1 MFSNDL
7 VNLNSAPAF
16 KLYTSFS
23 VPSNIPFHSLLYL
36 PIQEALGLA
45 PRRDNKPRVNRL
57 DKREQEELLKRS
69 KAGEEV
75 DKPYA
80 QGERVQGLGFAPY
93 V

>member
-1 MFSNDL
+1 M
-7 VNLNSAPAF
+7 
-16 KLYTSFS
+16 
-23 VPSNIPFHSLLYL
+23 
-36 PIQEALGLA
+36 QEALGLA
-45 PRRDNKPRVNRL
+45 ARRDNKPRVNRL

-69 KAGEEV
+69 KAGEEL